1 MKDLE
6 SLGLEY
12 VTGTDSDTPAGIR
25 GRNLPASK
33 IVSVVN
39 QPTELE
45 QSAAQSTVSAQPI
58 RAKNEAAPVEAQ
70 DPDDSEI
77 NSDTDSDTDSDS
89 DSESEL
95 LTVEGLQ
102 QWARELE
109 LEEKN
114 WETDVAVF

>member
-77 NSDTDSDTDSDS
+77 DSDTDSDS
-89 DSESEL
+89 DLESEL

-102 QWARELE
+102 QWARELG